1 MNMLRKA
8 MLQVAFAA
16 AVTVSFA
23 SFTVTTA
30 QAFNF
35 GVIQSGR

>member
-1 MNMLRKA
+1 MLKKA

-16 AVTVSFA
+16 AVTVSLA
-23 SFTVTTA
+23 AFTATTA